1 MEVIEPILKRNL
13 QEGQV
18 VYYFTPPCI
27 SSDGLDYHN
36 KKSTIQRLEFQE
48 FYTGRHSGK
57 CTLFLN
63 EKGIKRKFYDSIK
76 GLMFHTQDEAINA
89 FNKQTVDVKI
99 IMLNNTKKYIKKM
112 QKQADTLEAELIKL

>member
-1 MEVIEPILKRNL
+1 MIEPILKRNL

-18 VYYFTPPCI
+18 VYYFTPPAI

-36 KKSTIQRLEFQE
+36 KKSAIQRLEFQE

-76 GLMFHTQDEAINA
+76 GLMFHTQDEAVNA
-89 FNKQTVDVKI
+89 FNKQTINIKT
-99 IMLNNTKKYIKKM
+99 IMLGNTKKHIKKM
-112 QKQADTLEAELIKL
+112 QKQVDTLETDLMSV